1 MTAEQWLLVKDEF
14 EKTRLLSPELR
25 QRAVTEIEDQEVQ
38 REVEELL
45 QAFDRSQGFLEQPAI
60 LNGLSIATPSLCGHC
75 LGNYLL
81 VRQIGEGGMGVVYE
95 GQRADGE
102 FEQRVAVKLI
112 RRSLF
117 GKREVERFR
126 SERQILAS

>member
-1 MTAEQWLLVKDEF
+1 M
-14 EKTRLLSPELR
+14 
-25 QRAVTEIEDQEVQ
+25 
-38 REVEELL
+38 
-45 QAFDRSQGFLEQPAI
+45 
-60 LNGLSIATPSLCGHC
+60 
-75 LGNYLL
+75 
-81 VRQIGEGGMGVVYE
+81 RQIGEGGMGVVYE